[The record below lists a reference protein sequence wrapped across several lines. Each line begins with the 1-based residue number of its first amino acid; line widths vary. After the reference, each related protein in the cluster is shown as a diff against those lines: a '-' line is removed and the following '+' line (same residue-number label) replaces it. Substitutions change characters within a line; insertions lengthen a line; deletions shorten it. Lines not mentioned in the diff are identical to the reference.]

1 MNALDAA
8 VAVLRESNGP
18 LNYREITNRMLFK
31 GIWTTKGKTPWATV
45 NAQLA
50 VEIANMGRESRFVRT
65 APGMYALREDRSS
78 DQGNTNVVS
87 FVMAAEQILRQ
98 SGNFE
103 PMHYRVITDRA
114 LEEGLIRTEGRT
126 PSATMNAVIGT
137 DIRRRETQGETPI
150 FVQHGSGLIGLA
162 SWLPT
167 GLAGRIEQNN
177 RDVRKRLLVQVS
189 KAAPSN
195 FEALVGELLVA
206 MGFEDVEV
214 TRVSNDG
221 GVDVRGTLVVAET
234 IRIRMAVQA
243 KRWKNNVLAPTV
255 QQVRGSLGAHEQGLI
270 IATSDFSR
278 GARNEATRHDAAPV
292 ALMNGEQLAALLAK
306 HEIGTHIQSYDLLT
320 LDEDI
325 QSG

>member
-8 VAVLRESNGP
+8 VAVLGEADGP
-18 LNYREITNRMLFK
+18 LHYREITRRMLFK
-31 GIWTTKGKTPWATV
+31 GLWTTSGKTPWATV

-50 VEIANMGRESRFVRT
+50 VEIKDKGRESRFVRT
-65 APGMYALREDRSS
+65 RSGMYALRSDRPR
-78 DQGNTNVVS
+78 DQSGAPVVS
-87 FVMAAEQILRQ
+87 FVKAAETVLRE
-98 SGNFE
+98 SGSFE
-103 PMHYRVITDRA
+103 PLHYKVITERA
-114 LEEGLIRTEGRT
+114 LEQGIIRTEGRT
-126 PSATMNAVIGT
+126 PSATMNAVIGSDVRT
-137 DIRRRETQGETPI
+137 REAKGQTPI
-150 FVQHGSGLIGLA
+150 FVQHGSGMVGLA
-162 SWLPT
+162 TWLPT
-167 GLAGRIEQNN
+167 GVAGRIEENN
-177 RDVRKRLLVQVS
+177 RDVRKRLLERVS
-189 KAAPSN
+189 MASPSS

-243 KRWKNNVLAPTV
+243 KRWKNNVQAPTV

-270 IATSDFSR
+270 IATSDFSN

-292 ALMNGEQLAALLAK
+292 ALMNGEQLAVLLAK
-306 HEIGTHIQSYDLLT
+306 HEIGTYIQSYDLLT

-325 QSG
+325 VPD